1 MDTAQT
7 NASNNNVDLSGLLNS
22 LPSSVGS
29 MLKAGGNVAQK
40 KADIDVQS
48 QDALA
53 QKTTPINQAYEQQI
67 QKQGA
72 TQEKIAGQL
81 GQPFQVPQETV
92 SDYGQLGGIVA
103 MLGVMLGKSGK
114 QSATNVLAA
123 IDGTLKGYQQGRKDM
138 IATAQKEFDT
148 NMKRLQAEA
157 QNAAAMLENA
167 TKLRAV
173 NLDKANQEVAQ
184 LKAHALQGIASSDY
198 IVQNADK
205 AMQLAVS
212 LKNSATN
219 AGQLALQVQKLNN
232 EIVAQDPQGLYTR
245 NPKTGELQLVPG
257 SAGKQK
263 FGAPIVD
270 PNKASAAGAR
280 DRFGY
285 GNIVA
290 VNLNE
295 AVGSINNIVN
305 LPFKV
310 TTGAFQGR
318 NTSGLLDA
326 PLGALTNNLTKED
339 VQRYNVEISNF
350 GKFAARVVSGG
361 RVVPASVQ
369 QGFEEQYKIREGDKP
384 LTVLTKMAMM
394 RQTLE
399 RAAQVYLADPNTA
412 EGTKEIYRQGLIDI
426 KESIP
431 FTVNEVNKFANSRD
445 NKTTFSQVFPQYGLS
460 AQQPSSSQPS
470 TSSATKTMP
479 TDERLNAYVAA
490 HPEFGGDINKAKE
503 FLRTQ
508 GYK

>member
-1 MDTAQT
+1 MDMDTAQT

-212 LKNSATN
+212 LKNSATS

-263 FGAPIVD
+263 FGASIVD
-270 PNKASAAGAR
+270 ANKAGEAPLIVKQFTGAVLPAKEAQEVISIANAVGQAEALKEEIIAKPDLIGRSGQLGQIINRTVDSFRNGQDYNDPDASQEQLIFAKKYAAYLVNYERSLVGGAR
-280 DRFGY
+280 GFTVSFQNRFNKLLEQNQFNKVGFANLMDQQITELANQATPKSRSITRQNILEMGRDFTGRSTIGAPSASSAVPSTTSSGNEKEKAIAAFGSYEPEKYEY
-285 GNIVA
+285 GTN
-290 VNLNE
+290 
-295 AVGSINNIVN
+295 
-305 LPFKV
+305 P
-310 TTGAFQGR
+310 TT
-318 NTSGLLDA
+318 
-326 PLGALTNNLTKED
+326 
-339 VQRYNVEISNF
+339 
-350 GKFAARVVSGG
+350 GKFAR
-361 RVVPASVQ
+361 R
-369 QGFEEQYKIREGDKP
+369 KK
-384 LTVLTKMAMM
+384 
-394 RQTLE
+394 
-399 RAAQVYLADPNTA
+399 
-412 EGTKEIYRQGLIDI
+412 
-426 KESIP
+426 
-431 FTVNEVNKFANSRD
+431 
-445 NKTTFSQVFPQYGLS
+445 
-460 AQQPSSSQPS
+460 
-470 TSSATKTMP
+470 
-479 TDERLNAYVAA
+479 
-490 HPEFGGDINKAKE
+490 
-503 FLRTQ
+503 
-508 GYK
+508 

>member
-92 SDYGQLGGIVA
+92 SDYGQLGGMVA

-212 LKNSATN
+212 LKNSATS

-263 FGAPIVD
+263 FGTSTVDANKAGEAPLIVKQFTGAVLPAKEAQEVTSIAKAAGEAEALKEEIIAKPDLIGRSGQLGQIINRTVDSFRNGQDYND
-270 PNKASAAGAR
+270 PNASQEQLIFAKKYAAYLVNYERSLVGGAR
-280 DRFGY
+280 GFTVSFQNRFNKLLEQNQFNKVGFANLMDQQITELANQATPKSRSITRQNILEMGRDFTGRSTIGAPSASSAVPSTTSSGNEKEKAIAAFGSYEPEKYEY
-285 GNIVA
+285 GTN
-290 VNLNE
+290 
-295 AVGSINNIVN
+295 
-305 LPFKV
+305 P
-310 TTGAFQGR
+310 TT
-318 NTSGLLDA
+318 
-326 PLGALTNNLTKED
+326 
-339 VQRYNVEISNF
+339 
-350 GKFAARVVSGG
+350 GKFAR
-361 RVVPASVQ
+361 R
-369 QGFEEQYKIREGDKP
+369 KK
-384 LTVLTKMAMM
+384 
-394 RQTLE
+394 
-399 RAAQVYLADPNTA
+399 
-412 EGTKEIYRQGLIDI
+412 
-426 KESIP
+426 
-431 FTVNEVNKFANSRD
+431 
-445 NKTTFSQVFPQYGLS
+445 
-460 AQQPSSSQPS
+460 
-470 TSSATKTMP
+470 
-479 TDERLNAYVAA
+479 
-490 HPEFGGDINKAKE
+490 
-503 FLRTQ
+503 
-508 GYK
+508 

>member
-212 LKNSATN
+212 LKNSATS

-232 EIVAQDPQGLYTR
+232 EIVAQDAQGLYTR
-245 NPKTGELQLVPG
+245 NPKTNELQLVPG

-263 FGAPIVD
+263 FGTSTVD
-270 PNKASAAGAR
+270 PNKAGEAPLIVKQFTGAVLPAKEAQEVISIAKAVGEAEALKEEIIAKPDLIGRSGQLGQIINRTVDSFRNGQDYNDPDASQEQLIFAKKYAAYLVNYERSLVGGAR
-280 DRFGY
+280 G
-285 GNIVA
+285 
-290 VNLNE
+290 
-295 AVGSINNIVN
+295 
-305 LPFKV
+305 
-310 TTGAFQGR
+310 
-318 NTSGLLDA
+318 
-326 PLGALTNNLTKED
+326 
-339 VQRYNVEISNF
+339 
-350 GKFAARVVSGG
+350 
-361 RVVPASVQ
+361 
-369 QGFEEQYKIREGDKP
+369 
-384 LTVLTKMAMM
+384 
-394 RQTLE
+394 
-399 RAAQVYLADPNTA
+399 
-412 EGTKEIYRQGLIDI
+412 
-426 KESIP
+426 
-431 FTVNEVNKFANSRD
+431 FTVSIQNRFNKLLEQNQFNKVGFANLMDQQITELANQATPKSRSITRQNILEMGRD
-445 NKTTFSQVFPQYGLS
+445 FTGRSTIGAPN
-460 AQQPSSSQPS
+460 QPSSPESKPMPDE
-470 TSSATKTMP
+470 TK
-479 TDERLNAYVAA
+479 LNAYAVAN
-490 HPEFGGDINKAKE
+490 FGGDVEKAKQ
-503 FLRTQ
+503 FLRSK

>member
-212 LKNSATN
+212 LKNSATS

-232 EIVAQDPQGLYTR
+232 EIVAQDAQGLYTL
-245 NPKTGELQLVPG
+245 NPKTNKLQLVPG

-263 FGAPIVD
+263 FGTPIVD
-270 PNKASAAGAR
+270 PNKAGEAPLIVKQFTGAVLPAKEAQEVISIAKAVGEAEALKEEIIAKPDLIGRSGQLGQIINRTVDSFRNGQDYNDPDASQEQLIFAKKYAAYLVNYERSLVGGAR
-280 DRFGY
+280 GFTVSIQNRFNKLLEQNQFNKVGFANLMDQQITELANQATPKSRSITRQNILEMGRDFTGRSTIGAPPASSAVPSTTSSGNEQEKAIAAFGSYEPEKYEY
-285 GNIVA
+285 GTN
-290 VNLNE
+290 
-295 AVGSINNIVN
+295 
-305 LPFKV
+305 P
-310 TTGAFQGR
+310 TT
-318 NTSGLLDA
+318 
-326 PLGALTNNLTKED
+326 
-339 VQRYNVEISNF
+339 
-350 GKFAARVVSGG
+350 GKFAR
-361 RVVPASVQ
+361 R
-369 QGFEEQYKIREGDKP
+369 KK
-384 LTVLTKMAMM
+384 
-394 RQTLE
+394 
-399 RAAQVYLADPNTA
+399 
-412 EGTKEIYRQGLIDI
+412 
-426 KESIP
+426 
-431 FTVNEVNKFANSRD
+431 
-445 NKTTFSQVFPQYGLS
+445 
-460 AQQPSSSQPS
+460 
-470 TSSATKTMP
+470 
-479 TDERLNAYVAA
+479 
-490 HPEFGGDINKAKE
+490 
-503 FLRTQ
+503 
-508 GYK
+508 